1 MPVVITGGA
10 EVAVPGVWVWTQDH
24 EIRSAHSSRNE
35 EILGIAGLG
44 PRMVDLGMNERRP

>member
-24 EIRSAHSSRNE
+24 ESGQLIQAVTKRSWESRD
-35 EILGIAGLG
+35 L
-44 PRMVDLGMNERRP
+44 DLGWWT